1 MSKKGFTLVEV
12 LLSLS
17 ITLLIVLNCSLLVKV
32 LKISNQS
39 KYIDTSLENAIFS
52 LSNELITAKNIEYGD
67 SLSFLDEN
75 DDSHKIILQNKRLV
89 ITPGHH
95 ILYHDID
102 SVYFE
107 NTNGFIKIN
116 LMSNNKEYQ
125 FIVLAE
131 DFSYHSDKIEIVIDS
146 EQFDMLSDKAPDIR
160 TIFVLV
166 KVGSGKRSKVIFL
179 NGEEIFNNFH

>member
-75 DDSHKIILQNKRLV
+75 DDSHKIILQNDSLLHLD
-89 ITPGHH
+89 IIFYIMTL
-95 ILYHDID
+95 ILYIL
-102 SVYFE
+102 
-107 NTNGFIKIN
+107 KIR
-116 LMSNNKEYQ
+116 M
-125 FIVLAE
+125 
-131 DFSYHSDKIEIVIDS
+131 D
-146 EQFDMLSDKAPDIR
+146 LSK
-160 TIFVLV
+160 
-166 KVGSGKRSKVIFL
+166 
-179 NGEEIFNNFH
+179 

>member
-52 LSNELITAKNIEYGD
+52 LSNELIT
-67 SLSFLDEN
+67 
-75 DDSHKIILQNKRLV
+75 
-89 ITPGHH
+89 PGHH

-125 FIVLAE
+125 FIVG
-131 DFSYHSDKIEIVIDS
+131 SDYEK
-146 EQFDMLSDKAPDIR
+146 K
-160 TIFVLV
+160 
-166 KVGSGKRSKVIFL
+166 
-179 NGEEIFNNFH
+179 EE

>member
-89 ITPGHH
+89 ITLDTIFYIMTL
-95 ILYHDID
+95 ILYIL
-102 SVYFE
+102 
-107 NTNGFIKIN
+107 KIR
-116 LMSNNKEYQ
+116 M
-125 FIVLAE
+125 
-131 DFSYHSDKIEIVIDS
+131 D
-146 EQFDMLSDKAPDIR
+146 LSK
-160 TIFVLV
+160 
-166 KVGSGKRSKVIFL
+166 
-179 NGEEIFNNFH
+179 

>member
-1 MSKKGFTLVEV
+1 MIDFGVTIPHYIECLPN
-12 LLSLS
+12 SLF
-17 ITLLIVLNCSLLVKV
+17 V
-32 LKISNQS
+32 
-39 KYIDTSLENAIFS
+39 
-52 LSNELITAKNIEYGD
+52 KNIEYGD

-125 FIVLAE
+125 FIVG
-131 DFSYHSDKIEIVIDS
+131 SDYEK
-146 EQFDMLSDKAPDIR
+146 K
-160 TIFVLV
+160 
-166 KVGSGKRSKVIFL
+166 
-179 NGEEIFNNFH
+179 EE